1 MNWRT
6 ILLLFLCALYIPEI
20 WAFPKYLEVWFL
32 KPSLSSH
39 FEVKKEHSTLWAQN
53 QVCIPYGDDC
63 FDPQVGIYAN
73 PAKSEQAKN
82 AIVVDTQVAMPHLN
96 ALESDMINCDKNYYF
111 DLYCGKATMPAVA
124 DADLELWIDISS
136 SLRDIDSSSPDG
148 RDCKRHEF
156 VKRVKQKCGQTKVEV
171 VTFDTAFKRVSDT
184 SEVCTTR
191 GLNDQKRMMSW
202 LTNSQAKAMIF
213 VSDVNEETS
222 TFESF
227 LRDHAAVIYESKTLN
242 ELVDSAAR
250 LSQHCSAK

>member
-1 MNWRT
+1 MKFKT
-6 ILLLFLCALYIPEI
+6 FILFLMSFFYLQEL
-20 WAFPKYLEVWFL
+20 WAFPRYLEVWFL
-32 KPSLSSH
+32 KPSLSSYL
-39 FEVKKEHSTLWAQN
+39 ESKKIERSTLWAQN
-53 QVCIPYGDDC
+53 QICIPYGDDC
-63 FDPQVGIYAN
+63 FDPQVGIYAK
-73 PAKSEQAKN
+73 PATKESAKSA
-82 AIVVDTQVAMPHLN
+82 VVEPQVAMPHLN

-156 VKRVKQKCGQTKVEV
+156 VKRVKQKCGERKVEI
-171 VTFDTAFKRVSDT
+171 VTFDTSFKRVSDT

-202 LTNSQAKAMIF
+202 LTNSQAKALIF